1 MSQNNPPSEKVR
13 RCEVTGEILPV
24 DSLVKFQGKWVSE
37 KGKQILLERL
47 RSGEPLE
54 LPHISRPGVWRRL
67 LCISFDNLVLILL
80 NLAIM
85 LLLGLVGVGPLV
97 SNSAGN
103 AHHVSTFLRGIGIG
117 QIVVFLVGTAYFGIM
132 QAAGGQTLGKQIGRE
147 KVVRKD
153 GSPIDTKTAV
163 IRGACYVMPN
173 LLFGIGAIPGDMSLL
188 FICYVASIIWALAD
202 ILFLVNDSRLKR
214 ALHDRLAGT
223 KVILLPK

>member
-1 MSQNNPPSEKVR
+1 MSQNNLPSEKVR
-13 RCEVTGEILPV
+13 RCEVTGEILPA
-24 DSLVKFQGKWVSE
+24 DSLVQFRGKWVSE

-47 RSGEPLE
+47 QSGEPVG
-54 LPHISRPGVWRRL
+54 LPGILRPGVWRRL

-85 LLLGLVGVGPLV
+85 FLLGLVGVGPLV

-117 QIVVFLVGTAYFGIM
+117 QIVVFLIGTAYFGIM
-132 QAAGGQTLGKQIGRE
+132 QAAGGQTLGKRIGRE

-153 GSPIDTKTAV
+153 GSPIGTKTAF

-173 LLFGIGAIPGDMSLL
+173 LLFGIGALSGDMNFL
-188 FICYVASIIWALAD
+188 FIWYVASIIWALAD

-214 ALHDRLAGT
+214 ALHDRVAGT